1 LLNKINQPN
10 VQFKKNIKI
19 DLPPKNNLIAKNF
32 DVLQKNEEFS
42 CCPKLIK

>member
-1 LLNKINQPN
+1 MKQPN
-10 VQFKKNIKI
+10 VQFKNESIKI

-32 DVLQKNEEFS
+32 DVLKNNKELS